1 MTHPCAHMVPPR
13 HACTTRRHG
22 VAHAPYEPFR
32 PWYAPA
38 GAAWQQHWHLHQ
50 HQHQRQHH
58 PQPHSPVRTQ
68 KAWKLHAHTHTHI
81 RTHAHTHTL
90 AAPPRPLRGPLA
102 QLPPLPLSVPAPPA
116 ACWPVRAP
124 AGQQVSAHAPG
135 AALPLLPWLLLYT
148 RRGGAGGEGEGKP
161 PRWIAG
167 VHVAWQ
173 RQPRGQ
179 AAMQVACWWSTST
192 HACM

>member
-68 KAWKLHAHTHTHI
+68 KAWKLHAHTHTHTHT
-81 RTHAHTHTL
+81 RTHTHLQLPRGRFAGRSLSCHLCLCQCQHLPQLAGLCARLQDSKSAHTRLGQHSHCCL
-90 AAPPRPLRGPLA
+90 GCCSIPGGVGRGVKGRANRHAGLRA
-102 QLPPLPLSVPAPPA
+102 F
-116 ACWPVRAP
+116 
-124 AGQQVSAHAPG
+124 
-135 AALPLLPWLLLYT
+135 
-148 RRGGAGGEGEGKP
+148 
-161 PRWIAG
+161 
-167 VHVAWQ
+167 
-173 RQPRGQ
+173 
-179 AAMQVACWWSTST
+179 M
-192 HACM
+192 